1 MAWAEGKQSDGAVI
15 VGSLSNSDY
24 QVGGPWNLRRKLA
37 LAPAD
42 KHVAGV
48 TLAALRV
55 VLSADSP
62 ANIVCIMRI
71 LRLPYTPDYSRTG

>member
-62 ANIVCIMRI
+62 ANIVCIVRI
-71 LRLPYTPDYSRTG
+71 LRLPYTPDCS

>member
-37 LAPAD
+37 PAPAD

-48 TLAALRV
+48 TFAALRV

-71 LRLPYTPDYSRTG
+71 LRLSYTPDYS